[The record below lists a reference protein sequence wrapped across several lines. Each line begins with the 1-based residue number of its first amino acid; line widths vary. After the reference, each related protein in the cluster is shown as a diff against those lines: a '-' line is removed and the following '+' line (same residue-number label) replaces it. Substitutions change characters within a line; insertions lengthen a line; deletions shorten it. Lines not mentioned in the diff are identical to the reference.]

1 VFFFGLF
8 SKRRRSY
15 AKRRLGVMASKIFVK
30 FGLVLLVI
38 SLVACGGLRF
48 SQVSPEAKDFHPQ
61 TIAIFPVEIVG
72 SNEEARGSVEQIV
85 AGVLADKQWFS
96 DIVDAESLNRQL
108 LTNEELRKAM
118 TDYLSKLR
126 TVNFSDPDLS
136 KKIGE
141 LAKVDAF
148 LLVSVD
154 IWNYA
159 VEKGD
164 KVGKVSLSMKLYE
177 ASTGKVMWK
186 SGHQIAETYTF
197 FKPDL
202 SKVARNVVREM
213 VGYMPH

>member
-1 VFFFGLF
+1 MM
-8 SKRRRSY
+8 K
-15 AKRRLGVMASKIFVK
+15 K
-30 FGLVLLVI
+30 LLVGCALMVFI
-38 SLVACGGLRF
+38 LTLTACGGLRY
-48 SQVSPEAKDFHPQ
+48 SQVFPEAKDFHPNK
-61 TIAIFPVEIVG
+61 IAIFPVEIVG

-96 DIVDAESLNRQL
+96 DIVDTESLNRQL

-126 TVNFSDPDLS
+126 TVNFSDPELS

-141 LAKVDAF
+141 LVKVDAF

-154 IWNYA
+154 TWNYT

-164 KVGKVSLSMKLYE
+164 KVAKVSLGMKLYE
-177 ASTGKVMWK
+177 AATGKIMWK
-186 SGHQIAETYTF
+186 AGHQIADSYTL
-197 FKPDL
+197 FKTDL